1 MISVN
6 EARKILANNFIRG
19 RNAEIQVSEAAG
31 YVVCRDIVSPSDVPP
46 FDNSAMDGYALAW
59 GKNRESWTVVA
70 EIPAGSAKNF
80 RLSEGEAARIFTGSP
95 MPQGADTVIPQEQI
109 ERNGNTIKY
118 VLPRVEKGANV
129 RYKGTQIRT
138 GELMM
143 QRGTLLSA
151 GGVGLLASVGQAAVE
166 VFAPPTVSVI
176 VTGSELREPGEPL
189 PQGAIY
195 DCNSPMLKAALNR
208 LGIRK
213 INTSHVADNE
223 PELRKNI
230 EKELNK
236 SEVVIISGGISVG
249 DYDFVKTSLV
259 GLGVKELLYKVKQRP
274 GKPFFAGKL
283 EDKWVFALP
292 GNPASVLSCFNQ
304 YVKPCIRY
312 FMGHNN
318 VWQPD
323 IILPLAEDSIKKKG
337 STFFMKA
344 YSENG
349 KVHLAE
355 GQQSFNLI
363 AFSKADC
370 FAELPEDVDFVEAGT
385 SVKVYFL

>member
-6 EARKILANNFIRG
+6 EARKILAENLTRG
-19 RNAEIQVSEAAG
+19 GSVEIQVSEAAG
-31 YVVCRDIVSPSDVPP
+31 YVVYRDIVSPADVPA

-59 GKNRESWTVVA
+59 GKNRESWTVVV

-95 MPQGADTVIPQEQI
+95 MPEGADTVIPQEQI
-109 ERNGNTIKY
+109 ERTGNIIQYT
-118 VLPRVEKGANV
+118 LPGFGTGANV

-151 GGVGLLASVGQAAVE
+151 GGVGLLASVGFATVE
-166 VFAPPTVSVI
+166 VFAPPVLSVI
-176 VTGSELREPGEPL
+176 VTGSELRTPGEPL
-189 PQGAIY
+189 THGAIF
-195 DCNSPMLKAALNR
+195 DSNSPMLKAALNR
-208 LGIRK
+208 LGVRK
-213 INTSHVADNE
+213 IYTSRVADNE

-236 SEVVIISGGISVG
+236 SDVVIISGGISVG
-249 DYDFVKTSLV
+249 DYDFVKTSLA
-259 GLGVKELLYKVKQRP
+259 GLGVKELFYKVKQRP
-274 GKPFFAGKL
+274 GKPIFAGKL
-283 EDKWVFALP
+283 ENKWVFALP
-292 GNPASVLSCFNQ
+292 GNPASVLSCFSH

-318 VWQPD
+318 VWNPD
-323 IILPLAEDSIKKKG
+323 ITLPLAEDSIKKKG
-337 STFFMKA
+337 LTFFMKA
-344 YSENG
+344 YTENG

-385 SVKVYFL
+385 SVNIYFL

>member
-6 EARKILANNFIRG
+6 EARKILAENLTRG
-19 RNAEIQVSEAAG
+19 GSVEIQVSEAAG
-31 YVVCRDIVSPSDVPP
+31 YVVYRDIVSPADVPA
-46 FDNSAMDGYALAW
+46 FDNSAMDGYALAF

-70 EIPAGSAKNF
+70 EIPAGSSHNF
-80 RLSEGEAARIFTGSP
+80 RLSEGEAARIYTGSP
-95 MPQGADTVIPQEQI
+95 IPAGADTVIPQEQI
-109 ERNGNTIKY
+109 ERNGNTIY
-118 VLPRVEKGANV
+118 CLLSGLEKGANV

-143 QRGTLLSA
+143 QQGTLLSA
-151 GGVGLLASVGQAAVE
+151 GGVGLLASVGFATVE
-166 VFAPPTVSVI
+166 VFAPPALSVI
-176 VTGSELREPGEPL
+176 VTGSELRTPGEPL
-189 PQGAIY
+189 PHGAIF
-195 DCNSPMLKAALNR
+195 DSNSPMLKAALNR

-213 INTSHVADNE
+213 LYTSRVTDNE

-236 SEVVIISGGISVG
+236 SDVVIISGGISVG

-283 EDKWVFALP
+283 ENKWVFALP
-292 GNPASVLSCFNQ
+292 GNPASVLSCFNH

-323 IILPLAEDSIKKKG
+323 ITLPLAGDSVKKDG
-337 STFFMKA
+337 LTFFMKA

-349 KVHLAE
+349 IVHLAE

-385 SVKVYFL
+385 PVNVYFL